1 MPMPK
6 TIQKHLDLTAQ
17 IKELQAEQKLLTVK
31 IKAQMEK
38 EETNFLKGMT
48 NVGLKLVEAVAWK
61 IKSAE
66 VKEEMGE
73 DWWTKRCSPSTSR
86 SLRLSREDA

>member
-31 IKAQMEK
+31 IKDQMEK
-38 EETNFLKGMT
+38 EKTNFLKGMS
-48 NVGLKLVEAVAWK
+48 NIGLKLVEAISWS
-61 IKSAE
+61 IKTADI
-66 VKEEMGE
+66 KEEMGE
-73 DWWTKRCSPSTSR
+73 AWVLKRSRQSTSR